1 MEPIKS
7 VEDIEPLISFY
18 TGLLGEKPG
27 RLMAAL
33 SFLADLEYT
42 EDWRKVSP
50 RVRLSIEFAKTL
62 TADVFK
68 QMMAEQDSNGR
79 RDDLAA
85 EIEALFKPQP
95 DGRHGE

>member
-7 VEDIEPLISFY
+7 VVDIEPLISFY
-18 TGLLGEKPG
+18 IGLLGEKPG
-27 RLMAAL
+27 RLMVAL

-42 EDWRKVSP
+42 EDWRNVSP
-50 RVRLSIEFAKTL
+50 EVRLSIELAKTL

-68 QMMAEQDSNGR
+68 QMMAEQENNSSSDN
-79 RDDLAA
+79 LAA
-85 EIEALFKPQP
+85 EIEALFKPRP